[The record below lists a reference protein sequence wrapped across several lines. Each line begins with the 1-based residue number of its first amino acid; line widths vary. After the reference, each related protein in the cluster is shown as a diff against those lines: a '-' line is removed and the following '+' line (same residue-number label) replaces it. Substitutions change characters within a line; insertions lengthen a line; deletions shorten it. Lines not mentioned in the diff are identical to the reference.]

1 MTASCSAD
9 NLWVTQV
16 GYRHGGLGRA
26 NEVQSTAGPG
36 GTVGQGRTMEG
47 LTIEDGSSARE
58 VLYGR
63 RPRAA
68 IAAVIALG
76 TGAFCFV
83 TTENLPVGL
92 LSVISAH
99 LHVSVS
105 AVGLLVTAY
114 ASVVAIASAP
124 LTHLTKRVT
133 RRVLVCVLLATF
145 VLTNLASAAAAS
157 YWWLLGAR
165 VATAV
170 AQAVFWSIIAVTA
183 VGLFP
188 PRVRAKVVA
197 GVMGSGSLAVVIGV
211 PFGTWLGQRGGWRLP
226 FVVLSCVGFASL
238 VAVALLL
245 PTADPAESHAAVG
258 SSPDRRRYRLLV
270 IATVLFVTGAFT
282 SYTYI
287 TALLTRVSGLHSSAV
302 APVLLLAG
310 GCGAVGVAT
319 TGALFDKY
327 PRFATVG
334 PVALLAAS
342 LGALY
347 AFATNGPAAIA
358 CEAFVSLSIGAFVIS
373 NQNRVL
379 IVAPGST
386 DVASAWASAFFNA
399 GIAGGSLSGGVVL
412 ASLGVRATAL
422 TGAVFGAA
430 ALAAVL
436 SGHLGAS
443 RPAAAPAPPRSR
455 GDQELQRK

>member
-1 MTASCSAD
+1 M
-9 NLWVTQV
+9 
-16 GYRHGGLGRA
+16 
-26 NEVQSTAGPG
+26 
-36 GTVGQGRTMEG
+36 GQGQTMEG
-47 LTIEDGSSARE
+47 LTIEDGSPVRE
-58 VLYGR
+58 VLYER
-63 RPRAA
+63 RPGAA

-114 ASVVAIASAP
+114 ASVVVIASAP
-124 LTHLTKRVT
+124 LTHLTKRVP
-133 RRVLVCVLLATF
+133 RRLLVCVLLVTF

-165 VATAV
+165 VGTAV

-188 PRVRAKVVA
+188 PRVRAKVIA

-211 PFGTWLGQRGGWRLP
+211 PFGTWLGQQGGWRLP
-226 FVVLSCVGFASL
+226 FIVLSCVGFASL

-258 SSPDRRRYRLLV
+258 SGPDRRRYRLLV
-270 IATVLFVTGAFT
+270 IATVLLMTGAFS

-287 TALLTRVSGLHSSAV
+287 SALLTRVSGLHSSAV

-310 GCGAVGVAT
+310 GCGAVGVTT
-319 TGALFDKY
+319 TGALFDRY

-334 PVALLAAS
+334 PVALLTTSLAALYVFAADGAAAIVCEAFAS
-342 LGALY
+342 LGL
-347 AFATNGPAAIA
+347 
-358 CEAFVSLSIGAFVIS
+358 GAFVIS

-379 IVAPGST
+379 IVAPGNT

-412 ASLGVRATAL
+412 ASVGVRGTAL
-422 TGAVFGAA
+422 TGALFAAA
-430 ALAAVL
+430 ALAVVL
-436 SGHLGAS
+436 SDNLSPRLA
-443 RPAAAPAPPRSR
+443 AAAPAPPRR
-455 GDQELQRK
+455 PNDQALQRS

>member
-1 MTASCSAD
+1 
-9 NLWVTQV
+9 
-16 GYRHGGLGRA
+16 
-26 NEVQSTAGPG
+26 
-36 GTVGQGRTMEG
+36 VGQGHTTDGPTMEDDTPTG
-47 LTIEDGSSARE
+47 A
-58 VLYGR
+58 VLYER

-68 IAAVIALG
+68 LAAVVALG

-92 LSVISAH
+92 LSVISAS

-114 ASVVAIASAP
+114 ASVVVIASAP
-124 LTHLTKRVT
+124 LTHLTKRVP
-133 RRVLVCVLLATF
+133 RRLLVCALLATF
-145 VLTNLASAAAAS
+145 ALTNLASAAAPS

-188 PRVRAKVVA
+188 PRVRVRVIA

-211 PFGTWLGQRGGWRLP
+211 PFGTWLGQQGGWRLP
-226 FVVLSCVGFASL
+226 FIVLSCLGFASL
-238 VAVALLL
+238 VAIALLL

-258 SSPDRRRYRLLV
+258 SGPDRRRYRLLV
-270 IATVLFVTGAFT
+270 VATVLVMTGTFT

-287 TALLTRVSGLHSSAV
+287 SAFLTRVSGLHSSAV

-310 GCGAVGVAT
+310 GCGAVGVAS
-319 TGALFDKY
+319 TGALFDKH
-327 PRFATVG
+327 PRLATVG

-342 LGALY
+342 LAALY
-347 AFATNGPAAIA
+347 VFATTGPAAIA
-358 CEAFVSLSIGAFVIS
+358 CEACVSLGIGSFVIS

-399 GIAGGSLSGGVVL
+399 GIAGGSLAGGIVL

-422 TGAVFGAA
+422 TGALFAGAG
-430 ALAAVL
+430 LAVVL
-436 SGHLGAS
+436 SEPAGLPGAQVPG
-443 RPAAAPAPPRSR
+443 RYGEDDLRANGNIA
-455 GDQELQRK
+455 

>member
-1 MTASCSAD
+1 MTH
-9 NLWVTQV
+9 V
-16 GYRHGGLGRA
+16 GYRPGGRRRA
-26 NEVQSTAGPG
+26 NTVESQARPG
-36 GTVGQGRTMEG
+36 GTVEEG
-47 LTIEDGSSARE
+47 FPTRE
-58 VLYGR
+58 VLYER

-68 IAAVIALG
+68 LAAVVALG

-114 ASVVAIASAP
+114 ASVVLIASAP
-124 LTHLTKRVT
+124 LTHLTKRVP
-133 RRVLVCVLLATF
+133 RRLLVCALLATF
-145 VLTNLASAAAAS
+145 VVTNLASAAAAN

-170 AQAVFWSIIAVTA
+170 AQAVFWSIVAVTA

-188 PRVRAKVVA
+188 PRVRAKVIA
-197 GVMGSGSLAVVIGV
+197 GVMGSGSLAVVMGV
-211 PFGTWLGQRGGWRLP
+211 PFGTWIGQQGGWRLP
-226 FVVLSCVGFASL
+226 FIVLSCVGFASL

-258 SSPDRRRYRLLV
+258 SGPDRRRYRLLV
-270 IATVLFVTGAFT
+270 IATVLLVTGAFT

-287 TALLTRVSGLHSSAV
+287 SAFLTRVSGLHPSAV

-310 GCGAVGVAT
+310 ACGAVGVAT
-319 TGALFDKY
+319 TGALFDRH

-334 PVALLAAS
+334 PAALLAAS
-342 LGALY
+342 LAALY
-347 AFATNGPAAIA
+347 VFATNGPAAIA
-358 CEAFVSLSIGAFVIS
+358 CEACTSLGIGAFVIS

-399 GIAGGSLSGGVVL
+399 GIAGGSLTGGVVL
-412 ASLGVRATAL
+412 ASLGVRGTAL
-422 TGAVFGAA
+422 TGALFAVAG
-430 ALAAVL
+430 LAVVL
-436 SGHLGAS
+436 NDHLGPAGTAS
-443 RPAAAPAPPRSR
+443 LGTVRTSAPVGSSIGP
-455 GDQELQRK
+455 